1 MLQRATAAFAEMAA
15 HGLGAVRS
23 GNEDTVVAHAVD
35 RRRARHMAAVA
46 CHAVATRGDALDPRS
61 FAHVSHLSARR
72 LQGRGLY
79 EPAARYASLPHRQP
93 RRRTH
98 RKGTRLNTSN

>member
-15 HGLGAVRS
+15 DGLGAVRS
-23 GNEDTVVAHAVD
+23 GNEDTVVAHAVA

-46 CHAVATRGDALDPRS
+46 CHAVATRGDALDQRS
-61 FAHVSHLSARR
+61 FAHVSPLSDRR

-79 EPAARYASLPHRQP
+79 APTARYASPPQRPP
-93 RRRTH
+93 RRRQD
-98 RKGTRLNTSN
+98 RKSTRLNSSH